1 MNKYLVYIA
10 SFLCLA
16 TCFFS
21 CDEVEEVSKYAD
33 WQPRNQAFVD
43 SIHALAANDG
53 NLVSQGSD
61 KTEKGVLVKDIAA
74 NVMFA
79 LETTAST
86 TEGKQYVY
94 CKKIKAQNS
103 GRRPKLTDVVSAYYY
118 GTNILGDSFDGNF
131 KGYSSIDR
139 GMLDKD
145 DAEKSPTE
153 FDSPANFD
161 VNKVIAGWTTALQY
175 MYEGERWMLYVPY
188 QSAYG
193 TSDQS
198 DDIPAYSAL
207 TFDVQLHAIK

>member
-1 MNKYLVYIA
+1 MDKYLVYIA
-10 SFLCLA
+10 SFLCLT
-16 TCFFS
+16 TCLFS
-21 CDEVEEVSKYAD
+21 CDEVEEVSRYAD

-43 SIHALAANDG
+43 SIHALAAKDG
-53 NLVSQGSD
+53 NLVLQGSD
-61 KTEKGVLVKDIAA
+61 KTEKGVQVEDIAD

-86 TEGKQYVY
+86 TEAKQYVY
-94 CKKIKAQNS
+94 CKKIKTQNS
-103 GRRPKLTDVVSAYYY
+103 GKRPNLTDVVSAYYY

-131 KGYSSIDR
+131 KGYSSTDR

-145 DAEKSPTE
+145 DTDKAPTA
-153 FDSPANFD
+153 FDSPAEFG
-161 VNKVIAGWTTALQY
+161 VNAVIAGWTTALQY
-175 MYEGERWMLYVPY
+175 MHEGERWMLYVPY

-207 TFDVQLHAIK
+207 TFDVQLDAIK